1 MAYPID
7 KYLCTKNKE
16 QKIRKWIN
24 RKKKILWH
32 QLQILSVESE
42 TEVLKLEYY
51 LRDLLEYYLRDLD
64 LEVTQKLDFLK
75 VNDLN
80 Q

>member
-1 MAYPID
+1 MNSLASPI
-7 KYLCTKNKE
+7 
-16 QKIRKWIN
+16 
-24 RKKKILWH
+24 
-32 QLQILSVESE
+32 ESE
-42 TEVLKLEYY
+42 TEVLKLES
-51 LRDLLEYYLRDLD
+51 YLRDLD